1 MGAMMVTLIYY
12 GEDGSLAQAL
22 AEVIRA
28 AGGKA
33 YVRHAYAF
41 DGQKEHCDRVV
52 PMADVSEWQMARLR
66 AVYGKQ
72 ITATADAPPAVETP
86 PAGNVAEM
94 APAPEAMTVTELRNA
109 IARRTGKKPSLRVRH
124 ADLVAA
130 LKAAG
135 GI

>member
-1 MGAMMVTLIYY
+1 MGAMMAVTLIYY
-12 GEDGSLAQAL
+12 GEYGEPAQAL
-22 AEVIRA
+22 ADMLRA

-41 DGQKEHCDRVV
+41 DGNKEHCDRVV
-52 PMADVSEWQMARLR
+52 LMDDVDAWQMARLR

-72 ITATADAPPAVETP
+72 ITAAPDTAPAAETP
-86 PAGNVAEM
+86 PAAVVAQM
-94 APAPEAMTVTELRNA
+94 AHAESMTVTELRNA